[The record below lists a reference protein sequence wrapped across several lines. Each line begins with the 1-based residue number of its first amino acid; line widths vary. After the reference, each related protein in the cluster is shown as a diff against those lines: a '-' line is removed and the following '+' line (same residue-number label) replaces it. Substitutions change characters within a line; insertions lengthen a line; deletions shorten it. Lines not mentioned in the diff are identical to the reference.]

1 MNKLAYDI
9 CRCAGVGCAKKEQC
23 LRHTD
28 TPPDGVR
35 YSMCAALCTD
45 ENTINFIKDDNDTA
59 K

>member
-9 CRCAGVGCAKKEQC
+9 CRCAGVGCSKKEQC

-28 TPPDGVR
+28 VPPDGVR
-35 YSMCAALCTD
+35 YSMCAALCIG
-45 ENTINFIKDDNDTA
+45 EKLVYFIKNDNEET

>member
-28 TPPDGVR
+28 VPPEGVR
-35 YSMCAALCTD
+35 YSMCAALCVD
-45 ENTINFIKDDNDTA
+45 KLVYFIKNDNEET